1 MEKVCYAEMETPKGI
16 LWAAATEG
24 GLLCTGRSEENLFEE
39 IKRKLKAEFV
49 KDPSKF
55 QELREWLDAFYRG
68 DPVSYEGTFDL
79 RGTEFQKKVWR
90 AIHDIPYGRLTSY
103 GRIAKDIGKPRAA
116 RAVGNAVGANPLG
129 PIIPCHRVVWSN
141 GGLGGFGGGLG
152 MKRELLHLEGVLPRV
167 EGTPE
172 RDVDLRQFFYR

>member
-1 MEKVCYAEMETPKGI
+1 MEKVYYAEMETPKGA
-16 LWAAATEG
+16 LWAAATDK
-24 GLLCTGRSEENLFEE
+24 GLLYTSRSEEDLIGE
-39 IKRKLKAEFV
+39 IRRRLKADFV

-55 QELREWLDAFYRG
+55 QELREWLDTFYRG
-68 DPVSYEGTFDL
+68 DPVSYEGAFDL

-103 GRIAKDIGKPRAA
+103 GRIARDIGKPRAA

-129 PIIPCHRVVWSN
+129 PVIPCHRVVWSN
-141 GGLGGFGGGLG
+141 GGLGGFGGGLWR
-152 MKRELLHLEGVLPRV
+152 KRELLHLEGVLPRA

-172 RDVDLRQFFYR
+172 KDIDLRQFFYR